1 MKTFQ
6 GQVYIILSYI
16 LSINFNIFGKFLV
29 YTLLYKF
36 SQSQIKYMTFEQKI
50 YLPDVKLYFA

>member
-1 MKTFQ
+1 MKRFQ

>member
-6 GQVYIILSYI
+6 GQVDIILSYI